1 MCDVISHD
9 SDVLPRSRMPVRI
22 VVSLFRAF
30 VTASVS
36 VWILTRVN
44 GRTVAES
51 LVVVQDL
58 IGREKT

>member
-1 MCDVISHD
+1 MCDVISQD

-36 VWILTRVN
+36 VWILSSVN